1 MYEQFKK
8 ERTEEEQQFGR
19 EVNVRVCVCVC
30 VCVCTCVCLQE
41 EWERALQDLTRKY
54 NQPDETSKAKE
65 ELIRHLTIKRE
76 RRRETMQQRR
86 KERERTKTAE
96 LVDVQAREMLEL
108 YKNARKVCVCRIFHC
123 MYVPM

>member
-1 MYEQFKK
+1 MLQH
-8 ERTEEEQQFGR
+8 
-19 EVNVRVCVCVC
+19 
-30 VCVCTCVCLQE
+30 CTNSNSPFQE

-86 KERERTKTAE
+86 KERERSKTAE
-96 LVDVQAREMLEL
+96 LVDIQAREMLEL
-108 YKNARKVCVCRIFHC
+108 YKNARKVCVCVQNIPLC
-123 MYVPM
+123 AYVNKDS